1 MQWNHLPEGTNKV
14 EMYSIL
20 YIGLMDFRT
29 NWMKLAQCLKR
40 LKQTESLWLII
51 SIHLVSKKCIC
62 YHCYSEKSTSA
73 RRRNESWVQSG
84 CTWGAKAVI
93 SFRQK
98 ENCSAMP
105 HSERLFSLQRKAS
118 NLSVLQLRELS
129 RGSRL
134 STLRVPLKLSWVE
147 KWSQFWF
154 SKARPNRAPS
164 PVKYVSVTQ
173 VLCKNATCSCSGR
186 SE

>member
-1 MQWNHLPEGTNKV
+1 MNRLAQMQWNHLPKGINKV

-40 LKQTESLWLII
+40 LKKKTESLRLII

-62 YHCYSEKSTSA
+62 YRYYSEKSTSA
-73 RRRNESWVQSG
+73 WRRNEFWAQAG
-84 CTWGAKAVI
+84 CTCGIKAVI
-93 SFRQK
+93 LFRKK
-98 ENCSAMP
+98 ENCSEIP

-134 STLRVPLKLSWVE
+134 STLRSLLSWVE
-147 KWSQFWF
+147 
-154 SKARPNRAPS
+154 
-164 PVKYVSVTQ
+164 
-173 VLCKNATCSCSGR
+173 
-186 SE
+186 